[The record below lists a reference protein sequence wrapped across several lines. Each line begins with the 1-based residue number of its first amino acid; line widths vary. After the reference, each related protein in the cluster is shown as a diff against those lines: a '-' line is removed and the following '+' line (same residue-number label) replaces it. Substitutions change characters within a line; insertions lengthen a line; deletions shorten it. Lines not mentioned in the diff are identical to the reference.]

1 MSEKE
6 PIRVFVSHVF
16 SESDD
21 YLRIFEYLESVENFF
36 YLNVSRP
43 EDMPS
48 GSADAFKDTL
58 LAQIKESEVILMLG
72 SIYEQKADWAQ
83 YQIEAAK
90 ANNIPVIAVNG
101 FGGTIVLHK
110 RLLDQADTVVDW
122 NAREIVDAIRNK
134 GRDQDTNRWEVI
146 DFP

>member
-21 YLRIFEYLESVENFF
+21 YLRIFEYLESVDNFF
-36 YLNVSRP
+36 YLNISRP
-43 EDMPS
+43 EDRPS
-48 GSADAFKDTL
+48 GSTEAFKETL
-58 LAQIKESEVILMLG
+58 LAQIKDSEVVLMLG
-72 SIYEQKADWAQ
+72 SVYEQKADWAQ

-90 ANNIPVIAVNG
+90 ANNIPIVAVNG
-101 FGGTIVLHK
+101 FGGTIVLHQ
-110 RLLDQADTVVDW
+110 RLIDQADVVVDW